1 MSSYSERYRTPSP
14 LYPMKT
20 CTTLE
25 RLLASWE
32 RLRELGIHGYRT
44 SSSSPVSTW
53 LVDIAWR
60 ERQTHRSPGR
70 GTTCSPFVTQATAMA
85 FSQTAEEPLRPL
97 LADGTPLPFLF
108 SQMANGVLRGENPA
122 YRKVMAQYGATLAD
136 NEWPRPV
143 IFFNMGFAV
152 ELNEMRR
159 GDAVHI
165 DWQNGGGH
173 AVFCWDVHLND
184 RGEVDAFQYLS
195 SNGKMAD
202 GGSGGGIAVGGTT
215 DGSGGFIGAR
225 LGSPTE
231 YFAARRPLFADH
243 PNYVQEGTWVTWDPA
258 VAQRPL
264 GGLRGSPRRRAV
276 LAKRVK
282 AARFHGVE
290 VGNIPLFAMGQGAA
304 AAPVEPV
311 ARLESNKPIAV
322 PHTPEHVSDMA
333 AQTQA
338 LQERLH
344 LLFSRGLVDADPGA
358 CDGKPGR
365 HTTAA
370 VAAFQRR
377 YGLKADGVAGPATLA
392 MLERVFRTETA
403 GTTTPAGGVQGAAQA
418 FAEARDWMDSAQLYF
433 RHGAAQPGDFVEL
446 VLRGPELPTR
456 PLKVSLH
463 HGDAGVGA
471 TVSPPH
477 TLVPVRGCAR
487 IQVQVPWSAGGSRLV
502 ARLCGTD
509 LQTQAPLYVMPAR
522 EWVR

>member
-1 MSSYSERYRTPSP
+1 MSSYSERYRSPSP
-14 LYPMKT
+14 LFPGKT

-44 SSSSPVSTW
+44 SRSAPVSTW

-85 FSQTAEEPLRPL
+85 FSESPSEPLRPL

-108 SQMANGVLRGENPA
+108 SQMANGVLRSDNPA
-122 YRKVMAQYGATLAD
+122 YRKVMNEYGVTMAD

-143 IFFNMGFAV
+143 IFFNMGYAV
-152 ELNEMRR
+152 ELTELRR

-173 AVFCWDVHLND
+173 AVFCWDVHLNE
-184 RGEVDAFQYLS
+184 RGEVDAFQYVS
-195 SNGKMAD
+195 SNGKMAN

-231 YFAARRPLFADH
+231 YFAARRPLFVDH
-243 PNYVQEGTWVTWDPA
+243 PNYVTEGTWVTWDPA
-258 VAQRPL
+258 VAARPL
-264 GGLRGSPRRRAV
+264 GGLCGSARRRAV

-290 VGNIPLFAMGQGAA
+290 VAGIPLFAMGQGEAA
-304 AAPVEPV
+304 MDSEPAVEPPR
-311 ARLESNKPIAV
+311 A
-322 PHTPEHVSDMA
+322 TEHASDGL
-333 AQTQA
+333 AQTAA

-344 LLFSRGLVDADPGA
+344 LLFGHGLIDCDPGT
-358 CDGKPGR
+358 CDGKAGR

-370 VAAFQRR
+370 VKAFQHR

-392 MLERVFRTETA
+392 LIERVCRSATA
-403 GTTTPAGGVQGAAQA
+403 QSGAPDPAAGPAAAQS
-418 FAEARDWMDSAQLYF
+418 FASGGDFTDSAQLYF
-433 RHGAAQPGDFVEL
+433 RHGVARPGEVVEL
-446 VLRGPELPTR
+446 ILRGDALPHR
-456 PLKVSLH
+456 PLAVTLH
-463 HGDAGVGA
+463 HSDAQGLPIE
-471 TVSPPH
+471 SPLH
-477 TLVPVRGCAR
+477 TLMPVNGGAR
-487 IQVQVPWSAGGSRLV
+487 IHVRVPWGAGGSQLV
-502 ARLCGTD
+502 ARLRDAD
-509 LQTQAPLYVMPAR
+509 LETPAPLYVLPAR
-522 EWVR
+522 EALR

>member
-14 LYPMKT
+14 LFPRKSS
-20 CTTLE
+20 TTME

-32 RLRELGIHGYRT
+32 RLRELGVHGYRT
-44 SSSSPVSTW
+44 SRSSPVSTW

-85 FSQTAEEPLRPL
+85 FSQTAEEPLRPV

-108 SQMANGVLRGENPA
+108 SQMANGVLRGDNPA
-122 YRKVMAQYGATLAD
+122 YRKLMAEYGATLAD

-143 IFFNMGFAV
+143 VFFNMGYAV
-152 ELNEMRR
+152 ELPELRR

-173 AVFCWDVHLND
+173 AVFCWDVHLNA

-231 YFAARRPLFADH
+231 YFAARRPLFVDH
-243 PNYVQEGTWVTWDPA
+243 PNYVKEGTWVTWDPA

-264 GGLRGSPRRRAV
+264 GGLREPPRRRPV

-290 VGNIPLFAMGQGAA
+290 VADAPLFAMGQGCASAPLEPAGSVQARAA
-304 AAPVEPV
+304 EPV
-311 ARLESNKPIAV
+311 GDP
-322 PHTPEHVSDMA
+322 A
-333 AQTQA
+333 AQIRA
-338 LQERLH
+338 VQERLH
-344 LLFSRGLVDADPGA
+344 LLFSRGLLEVDPGA
-358 CDGKPGR
+358 CDGRAGR

-370 VAAFQRR
+370 VTAFQRR

-392 MLERVFRTETA
+392 MLERVFRSESTIVA
-403 GTTTPAGGVQGAAQA
+403 AGGAGPGAAQA
-418 FAEARDWMDSAQLYF
+418 FAEAPDWTDAAQLYF

-446 VLRGPELPTR
+446 VLCGTDLPAR
-456 PLKVSLH
+456 PLTVGLH
-463 HGDAGVGA
+463 QGDAPSA
-471 TVSPPH
+471 PLVSPLH
-477 TLVPVRGCAR
+477 TLVPVHGCAR
-487 IQVQVPWSAGGSRLV
+487 IQVQVPWGAGGSQLV
-502 ARLCGTD
+502 ARIVSTD
-509 LQTQAPLYVMPAR
+509 LQTRAPLYVIPAR
-522 EWVR
+522 ELVR